1 MRTVN
6 IYRFNE
12 LQEEAKAKAIEDFKE
27 DSTDMLYDHDPII
40 EGMIEDLEEM
50 GIENVRVQYSGFWS
64 QGDGLSF
71 TGDVTDVNMFMS
83 LLRLDL
89 GSSPGIEF
97 LRTTHRYNHELTVR
111 TDLALDEKDF
121 NDYDEVLKKIED
133 WRIAKCKEF
142 YSRLEKYYY
151 ECTSDEAVTEYLND
165 EDNEYWFS
173 VTGKKIN
180 ISQFEELLNTISN

>member
-6 IYRFNE
+6 IYQFNE
-12 LQEEAKAKAIEDFKE
+12 LSEEAKEKAIEDFKE
-27 DSTDMLYDHDPII
+27 ESTDLLYDHDPII
-40 EGMIEDLEEM
+40 EGMVEDLEEM

-71 TGDVTDVNMFMS
+71 TGAVTDTALFMS
-83 LLRLDL
+83 KMSLNL
-89 GSSPGIEF
+89 SSEPGIEF
-97 LRTTHRYNHELTVR
+97 LRTSNHYNHEKTVR
-111 TDLALDEKDF
+111 TQLELDEASFDE
-121 NDYDEVLKKIED
+121 YDAVLEHIEE
-133 WRIAKCKEF
+133 WRIVKCKEF

-165 EDNEYWFS
+165 DDNECWFS

-180 ISQFEELLNTISN
+180 ILQFEKLENELNG